1 MVQEIG
7 YGMIYFVIGSNGML
21 ESMVVKYLTPSTLKK
36 LPALLKEGI
45 QSGQS
50 QR

>member
-21 ESMVVKYLTPSTLKK
+21 FCATVRVSGCGDSVVN
-36 LPALLKEGI
+36 ADAGN
-45 QSGQS
+45 
-50 QR
+50 RV